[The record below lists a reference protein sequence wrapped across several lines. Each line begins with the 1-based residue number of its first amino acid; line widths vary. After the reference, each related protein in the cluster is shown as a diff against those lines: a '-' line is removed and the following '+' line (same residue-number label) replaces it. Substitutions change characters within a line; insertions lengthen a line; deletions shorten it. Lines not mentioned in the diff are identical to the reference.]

1 MKFLDGGWR
10 LRWFPAVDRNER
22 DGEASLRFIKPAAHL
37 GEHPGQMSF
46 LAGGC
51 ESIDR
56 TVTSSNPN
64 EQFYHIEAKFS
75 DMSALVERLRD
86 VDGAEARVIAHL
98 GSLDFTVEYVREDL
112 ESRYSDQD
120 LESAYRLIMA
130 NQVTGDDFKELID
143 ESFEAQTLF
152 FENVVVLVFPSARY
166 EAVFASFDRTE
177 TFPVLDLIDAA
188 DRS

>member
-1 MKFLDGGWR
+1 
-10 LRWFPAVDRNER
+10 
-22 DGEASLRFIKPAAHL
+22 
-37 GEHPGQMSF
+37 MS
-46 LAGGC
+46 
-51 ESIDR
+51 
-56 TVTSSNPN
+56 T
-64 EQFYHIEAKFS
+64 
-75 DMSALVERLRD
+75 LVERLRD

-152 FENVVVLVFPSARY
+152 FENVVVLVLPSARY

-177 TFPVLDLIDAA
+177 PFPVLDLIDAA
-188 DRS
+188 DRA